1 MIWTPLTTNLRIRS
15 QMIAQS
21 EIKREET
28 EPDQMPSF
36 EMDSEYSQD
45 RVKQEIQIEIPA
57 TDSES
62 PADSEPLAKR
72 SRDEFKQTKS
82 KSVKKKQKINEL
94 EKQLAAMKEQVG
106 KTLIFLLQLLVLF
119 NFNCHFSVFLERK
132 R

>member
-1 MIWTPLTTNLRIRS
+1 
-15 QMIAQS
+15 MIAQS

-36 EMDSEYSQD
+36 EMDSAHNQD

-57 TDSES
+57 T
-62 PADSEPLAKR
+62 DSEPLAKR

-82 KSVKKKQKINEL
+82 KSVKKKERINEL

-119 NFNCHFSVFLERK
+119 YFSFFGISRK
-132 R
+132 KKITKLLPH

>member
-1 MIWTPLTTNLRIRS
+1 
-15 QMIAQS
+15 MIAQS

-36 EMDSEYSQD
+36 EMDSAHNQD

-57 TDSES
+57 TDSE
-62 PADSEPLAKR
+62 PPDSEPLAKR
-72 SRDEFKQTKS
+72 SRDELKQTKS
-82 KSVKKKQKINEL
+82 KSVKKKEKINEL

-119 NFNCHFSVFLERK
+119 YFIFHFSVFLERK

>member
-1 MIWTPLTTNLRIRS
+1 
-15 QMIAQS
+15 MIAQS

-36 EMDSEYSQD
+36 EMDSAHNQD

-57 TDSES
+57 TDSE
-62 PADSEPLAKR
+62 PPDSEPLAKR

-82 KSVKKKQKINEL
+82 KSVKKKEKINEL

-106 KTLIFLLQLLVLF
+106 KTLIFFLQLLVLF
-119 NFNCHFSVFLERK
+119 YFSFFGISRK
-132 R
+132 KKITKLLPH

>member
-1 MIWTPLTTNLRIRS
+1 
-15 QMIAQS
+15 MIAQS

>member
-1 MIWTPLTTNLRIRS
+1 
-15 QMIAQS
+15 MIAQS

-36 EMDSEYSQD
+36 EMDSAHNQD

-57 TDSES
+57 T
-62 PADSEPLAKR
+62 DSEPLAKR

-82 KSVKKKQKINEL
+82 KSVKKKEKINEL

-106 KTLIFLLQLLVLF
+106 KTLIFFLQLLVLF
-119 NFNCHFSVFLERK
+119 YFSFFGISRK
-132 R
+132 KKITKLLPH

>member
-1 MIWTPLTTNLRIRS
+1 
-15 QMIAQS
+15 MIAQS

-36 EMDSEYSQD
+36 EMDSAYSQD

-57 TDSES
+57 T
-62 PADSEPLAKR
+62 DSEPLAKR

-82 KSVKKKQKINEL
+82 KSVKKKEKINEL

-106 KTLIFLLQLLVLF
+106 KTLIFLLQLLLVLF
-119 NFNCHFSVFLERK
+119 YFSFFGISRK
-132 R
+132 KKITKLLPH